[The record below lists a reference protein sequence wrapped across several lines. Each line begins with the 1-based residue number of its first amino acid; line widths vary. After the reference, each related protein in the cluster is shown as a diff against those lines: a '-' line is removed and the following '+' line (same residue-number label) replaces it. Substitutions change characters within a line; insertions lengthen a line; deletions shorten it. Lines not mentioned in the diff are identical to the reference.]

1 MTDIVDS
8 NLTLNFSKEE
18 IEYYRMKFINEF
30 YRVHNCTYTYAFSKA
45 DDFLNRLAKT
55 KSKDKQREILQE
67 LERLSLM
74 EPMYIK
80 QRSRDSIRGRS
91 L

>member
-1 MTDIVDS
+1 MMVIGDT
-8 NLTLNFSKEE
+8 NFVLDFHRDE
-18 IEYYRMKFINEF
+18 IESIRLKFINEF
-30 YRVHNCTYTYAFSKA
+30 HRVHNCTYTYAIRQA
-45 DDFLNRLAKT
+45 DDFLNRLT
-55 KSKDKQREILQE
+55 KAHTKDKQREILQE

-80 QRSRDSIRGRS
+80 QRSRDSVRGRS